1 MVTVDGVIQ
10 LVPSLLYTLYN
21 NRNIRDDIE
30 EEDVEEAF
38 YRYMEENPM
47 AGVYMEDDEIVEY
60 DEV

>member
-1 MVTVDGVIQ
+1 MYELCICKESLTLLLVVIVD
-10 LVPSLLYTLYN
+10 
-21 NRNIRDDIE
+21 RNIRDDIE
-30 EEDVEEAF
+30 QEDVEEAF

>member
-1 MVTVDGVIQ
+1 MYELCICKESPTLLLVVIVD
-10 LVPSLLYTLYN
+10 
-21 NRNIRDDIE
+21 RNIRDDIE
-30 EEDVEEAF
+30 QEDVEEAF